1 LKKILIVD
9 NSIVIR
15 NILKNSFLDNQEVI
29 IFEADSLKEV
39 CKLVLEHKF
48 FIVVSNLVL
57 PDSANFELLRLFKK
71 ENIPTIIFS
80 SNLEADLLDT
90 EYSNIINHVIK
101 NANGFKFIY
110 KLVSAMIYC
119 NNEEILLI
127 DDSITH
133 TNYMKGI
140 LEKLLIKVSIARNG
154 IEALE
159 ILEENKKIS
168 LILSDYEM
176 PIMDGLELTKKI
188 RVHEH
193 YNETPIIITTNIH
206 DIYLKEQF
214 YRYGAN
220 DILIKPILEEE
231 LISKITDIFLNL
243 KHIEEIVSFNQLV
256 NKSIISSST
265 NICGKILSVS
275 DAFCEIS
282 GYRRDELIG
291 KNHNIIRH
299 PDMPK
304 SIYKEMWDTIKSGH
318 IWNGEVKNLKKNG
331 NYYWVKAIIEP
342 TFSKDGSIVGYSSIR
357 YDITDKKKLEII
369 SITDGLTNIY
379 NRRYFNDIFPKIIN
393 NAKRKNELICFLF
406 MDIDFFKQYNDNY
419 GHQKGDEVLINFAKC
434 LKDSLHRFTDFVF
447 RLGGEE
453 FAVVYQSE
461 DKEKAIKFAESI
473 KKDIEDMKIE
483 HKYNSASSFVTA
495 SMGLICKYANDVDY
509 SDIYKEADDLL
520 YEAKKNGRNQIK
532 VNN

>member
-29 IFEADSLKEV
+29 IFEADSFKEV
-39 CKLVLEHKF
+39 CKLVVEHTF

-57 PDSANFELLRLFKK
+57 LDSTNSELLKLLKK

-80 SNLEADLLDT
+80 SNLEADSLDI

-119 NNEEILLI
+119 NNEEILVI
-127 DDSITH
+127 DDST
-133 TNYMKGI
+133 TQANYIKEV
-140 LEKLLIKVSIARNG
+140 LEKLLVKVSIVKNG
-154 IEALE
+154 IKALSL
-159 ILEENKKIS
+159 LEKNKNIS

-176 PIMDGLELTKKI
+176 PIMDGLEFTKKI
-188 RVHEH
+188 RVHKY
-193 YNETPIIITTNIH
+193 YNQIPIIIVTNIY
-206 DIYLKEQF
+206 DIYLKKQF
-214 YRYGAN
+214 YKYGAN

-231 LISKITDIFLNL
+231 LISKVTDIFLNL

-256 NKSIISSST
+256 NKSVISSST
-265 NICGKILSVS
+265 DIYGKILSVS
-275 DAFCEIS
+275 DAFCKIS
-282 GYRRDELIG
+282 GYKRDELIG

-299 PDMPK
+299 PDIPT
-304 SIYKEMWDTIKSGH
+304 SLYENMWDTIKRGH
-318 IWNGEVKNLKKNG
+318 VWQGEIKNLKKNG
-331 NYYWVKAIIEP
+331 SYYWVNAIIEP
-342 TFSKDGSIVGYSSIR
+342 IFSKNGSIVGYSSIR
-357 YDITDKKKLEII
+357 YNITDKKKLEII

-393 NAKRKNELICFLF
+393 NAKRRNELICFLF

-453 FAVVYQSE
+453 FAVVFQAE
-461 DKEKAIKFAESI
+461 NKEKAIKFAEKI
-473 KKDIEDMKIE
+473 RKNIENMKIE
-483 HKYNSASSFVTA
+483 HKYNISTPYITT
-495 SMGLICKYANDVDY
+495 SMGLICKYAKDIDY
-509 SDIYKEADDLL
+509 NDIYKEADDLL
-520 YEAKKNGRNQIK
+520 YQAKENGRNQIK